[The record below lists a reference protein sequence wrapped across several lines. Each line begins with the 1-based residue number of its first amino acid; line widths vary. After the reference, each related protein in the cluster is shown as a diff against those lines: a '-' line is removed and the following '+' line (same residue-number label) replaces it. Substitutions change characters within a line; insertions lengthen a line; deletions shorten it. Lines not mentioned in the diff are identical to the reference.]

1 MPGLPY
7 EEAKR
12 LARHGA
18 DAERAALAALP
29 DTQPELLYYLA
40 TDGAVAVRA
49 AVAGNAATPA
59 QADKL
64 LAADADVAVRA
75 EVGRKLAP
83 QAPALHAR
91 ATAEDRLGT
100 LGWRTLC
107 GLAEDTA
114 AHVRAVIA
122 EELKAMPDAP
132 RALILRLAHDA
143 AMEVAEPVIRLSPLL
158 SEADLLALVA
168 EAPVP
173 ATLTAIARRP
183 ALSEQLCDAIVE
195 TSQDEAIGALLG
207 NASAAIRE
215 QTLDGLIVQAATRVP
230 WQESLVRRP
239 SLRPRALRALAMC
252 VAGHL
257 LETLAARPEIPP
269 ELSEALQSRVE
280 TRLAEEGQAEPSPDA
295 EFEAAAMRGDQ
306 SAMAMLLAEHAA
318 VPVAAVERAARLR
331 SAKGMVALCWQAGL
345 SRRAGLLAQ
354 SVLGQLTP
362 GAVIVPGAD
371 GDWPLTSA
379 EMLWQIE
386 LLAEPVA

>member
-1 MPGLPY
+1 MHGLPY
-7 EEAKR
+7 EKAKR

-18 DAERAALAALP
+18 AAERAALAALP
-29 DTQPELLYYLA
+29 DTQPELLYFLA
-40 TDGAVAVRA
+40 ADGAVAVRA

-59 QADKL
+59 KADKL
-64 LAADADVAVRA
+64 LATDADPAVRA

-83 QAPALHAR
+83 QASALQAR
-91 ATAEDRLGT
+91 ATAEDRLGA

-122 EELKAMPDAP
+122 EELKALPDAP
-132 RALILRLAHDA
+132 RALILQLAHDA

-158 SEADLLALVA
+158 SEADLLALLSD
-168 EAPVP
+168 APVP

-183 ALSEQLCDAIVE
+183 ALSEQLCDAIVD
-195 TSQDEAIGALLG
+195 TAQDEAIGALLG

-252 VAGHL
+252 IVGHL
-257 LETLAARPEIPP
+257 LETLAARPELSP
-269 ELSEALQSRVE
+269 ELTKVLQSRVE
-280 TRLAEEGQAEPSPDA
+280 ARLAQEGQAEPSPDA
-295 EFEAAAMRGDQ
+295 EFEGAAMRGDQ
-306 SAMAMLLAEHAA
+306 GAMATLLAEHAA
-318 VPVAAVERAARLR
+318 VPTAAVERAARLR
-331 SAKGMVALCWQAGL
+331 SAKGMVALCWQAGFSL
-345 SRRAGLLAQ
+345 RSAMLAQ

-362 GAVIVPGAD
+362 GAVMRPRTD
-371 GDWPLTSA
+371 GDWPLGAA